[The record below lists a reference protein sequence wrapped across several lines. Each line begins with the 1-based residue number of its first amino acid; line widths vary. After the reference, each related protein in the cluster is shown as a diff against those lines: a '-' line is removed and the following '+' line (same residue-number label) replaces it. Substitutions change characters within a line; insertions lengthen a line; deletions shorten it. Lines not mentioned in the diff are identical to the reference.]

1 MDSTKVQDS
10 FQAEHEL
17 ALIRKIMQD
26 SRNAVSDNGW
36 HYIYWGMIVAILL
49 VANYF
54 MAINGVS
61 GNSQGMMWFIAMLS
75 ASIIEGIIEKKREKK
90 LRVKTFTG
98 KLLSSLWAAS
108 GFSMFML
115 GFAGTITGAYS
126 PVVIFPLISI
136 VLGLSYFVSGAIQ
149 QIKWLRYISVCWWA
163 GSAALFVFAGIHS
176 MLIFAGMLVCFQI
189 FPGVLLYVRSKKQPE
204 LQAA

>member
-1 MDSTKVQDS
+1 MDSSKVQDS

-36 HYIYWGMIVAILL
+36 HYIYWGTIVTVLL
-49 VANYF
+49 VVNYF
-54 MAINGVS
+54 MAINRVS
-61 GNSQGMMWFIAMLS
+61 GNTQGFMWFVTMIS
-75 ASIIEGIIEKKREKK
+75 ASIIEGIIEKQREKK
-90 LRVKTFTG
+90 VRVKTFAG
-98 KLLSSLWAAS
+98 KLLNSLWAAS
-108 GFSMFML
+108 GFCMFML

-126 PVVIFPLISI
+126 PLFIFPLIST
-136 VLGLSYFVSGAIQ
+136 VLGLAYFVSGAIQ

-163 GSAALFVFAGIHS
+163 GAALMFYYAGIHS
-176 MLIFAGMLVCFQI
+176 MLVFAGMLVCFQVI
-189 FPGVLLYVRSKKQPE
+189 PGVLLYLRSKKQPE

>member
-36 HYIYWGMIVAILL
+36 HYIYWGTIVAILL

-54 MAINGVS
+54 MAVNGVS

-90 LRVKTFTG
+90 VRVKTFTG

-108 GFSMFML
+108 GFCMFML

-149 QIKWLRYISVCWWA
+149 QIKWLRYISVCWWT
-163 GSAALFVFAGIHS
+163 GSAALFAFAGIHS
-176 MLIFAGMLVCFQI
+176 MLVFAGMLVCLQI

-204 LQAA
+204 PQAA